1 MSPSLLGAHA
11 YGRDMD
17 PADLRHLPIVDDPF
31 EVDLREIDAAIEL
44 VRRGV
49 ATRVRLVGLPTFEEL
64 AALGLARA
72 QAAGV
77 AFQVQRDSSTW
88 LLTFGPT
95 D

>member
-1 MSPSLLGAHA
+1 MA
-11 YGRDMD
+11 
-17 PADLRHLPIVDDPF
+17 PADLRVLPTADDPF

-44 VRRGV
+44 VRRG
-49 ATRVRLVGLPTFEEL
+49 AAARVRLVGVPTFEEL

-77 AFQVQRDSSTW
+77 AFEVRRDASTW